1 MIVPFLDLKRISA
14 PQKEKLIQA
23 FEEGLEQGL
32 YSGGVAVTDFQ
43 RELEKFLGVNHV
55 IGLGNGTDALE
66 IALRSLGIGEGDEV
80 IVPALTWVS
89 TAEVVKLVGA
99 TPVFSD
105 TDENGLIGD
114 EWVELCSEKTKAII
128 PVHLYGKMV
137 NMEYLVQEAKRKN
150 LWVIEDAAQ
159 SFGAVQNGRASGTI
173 GDIGALSF
181 YPTKNLG
188 ALGEAGACTT
198 HDQELA
204 EKISLLSNHGQSQR
218 DVHEFSGRNAR
229 IDTLQAAFLS
239 VQLLFFK
246 AQQIKRKENAKK
258 YLEVFADLE
267 ELELPKGILELDH
280 NAHLFVIKCKKRDEL
295 CLFLKLKGIRTAIH
309 YPMILPDMSP
319 FRADGGFAKARSIT
333 KTCLSIPLNPFL
345 TDQEIEYVIK
355 TVRDFFSQK
364 NSVNP

>member
-1 MIVPFLDLKRISA
+1 MIVPFLDLKRVSA
-14 PQKEKLIQA
+14 AQKEKLSQA
-23 FEEGLEQGL
+23 FEERLEEGL
-32 YSGGVAVTDFQ
+32 YSGGLAVTDFQ
-43 RELEKFLGVNHV
+43 RELEKFLGVNHA
-55 IGLGNGTDALE
+55 IGLGNGTDSLE
-66 IALRSLGIGEGDEV
+66 MALRALGVGEGDEV

-114 EWVELCSEKTKAII
+114 GWTELCTVKTKAII

-137 NMEYLVQEAKRKN
+137 YMESLIKEAKRKN

-188 ALGEAGACTT
+188 ALGEAGACTS

-204 EKISLLSNHGQSQR
+204 EKIALLSNHGQSQR
-218 DVHEFSGRNAR
+218 DAHELSGRNAR

-239 VQLLFFK
+239 VQLSFFQE
-246 AQQIKRKENAKK
+246 QQIKRKEIAKK
-258 YLEVFADLE
+258 YLEAFADLE
-267 ELELPKGILELDH
+267 ELDMPKGILSEDH
-280 NAHLFVIKCKKRDEL
+280 NAHLFVIKSKKRDEL
-295 CLFLKLKGIRTAIH
+295 RSFLKLKGIRTALH

-319 FRADGGFAKARSIT
+319 FRVDGDFSKARSIT

-345 TDQEIEYVIK
+345 TDQEIDYVIK
-355 TVRDFFSQK
+355 TVRDFYTK
-364 NSVNP
+364 K